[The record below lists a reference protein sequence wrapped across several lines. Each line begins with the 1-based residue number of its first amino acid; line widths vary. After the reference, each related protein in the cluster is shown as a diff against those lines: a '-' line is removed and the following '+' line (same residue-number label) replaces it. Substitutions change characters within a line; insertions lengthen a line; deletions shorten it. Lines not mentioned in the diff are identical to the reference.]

1 MLSSASSAP
10 CSDPTSGPRKDS
22 SVDVSSSSS
31 LSVYNVNDFSVSGT
45 SQATAPGHSLRHH
58 SRHKRFQELLLGG
71 AFSCFSIP
79 TNTPLEEILF
89 QIPAGLFRSFLAS
102 IEDVQ
107 PDCQSLSAQVLSKEF
122 ESFTFTFDS
131 GANVHLLSLE
141 AAMALFANS
150 RVATLRITGISGTS
164 TKADLVGHLIIRVQ
178 DPVSGQ
184 VYFVDLGKAYGM
196 KSVPLNLLSVS
207 MLIKAG
213 AVVHFEHDNCYFQPA
228 AGAAR
233 IPFQQ
238 NHGLFQLQGGS
249 VSDKSLVPKV
259 EKSKFAAKDIVLKK
273 FYV

>member
-22 SVDVSSSSS
+22 SVDVSSSSY
-31 LSVYNVNDFSVSGT
+31 LSIYNVNDFSVSGT
-45 SQATAPGHSLRHH
+45 SQAPAPGHSLRHH

-178 DPVSGQ
+178 DPASGQ

-213 AVVHFEHDNCYFQPA
+213 ASGCSF
-228 AGAAR
+228 
-233 IPFQQ
+233 
-238 NHGLFQLQGGS
+238 
-249 VSDKSLVPKV
+249 
-259 EKSKFAAKDIVLKK
+259 
-273 FYV
+273 